1 MWIVCPRGL
10 LFCYLAGM
18 EAAFRNISKIL
29 RLCFPTV
36 VPRWILFPVRA
47 LSCLMGWC
55 LWRRALCLPFCCIV
69 SLLCLLVCTMQLATS
84 DSSQVWTKSGHTWGV
99 SADPGPTG
107 AQHRGSAAIP
117 RVHNACQVT
126 WLASWLLHRLQFSL
140 SE

>member
-36 VPRWILFPVRA
+36 VTRWILFPVRA

-55 LWRRALCLPFCCIV
+55 LWRRALCLPFCCVV

-84 DSSQVWTKSGHTWGV
+84 DSSQVWTKSGHTWGCLCRPRPHGC
-99 SADPGPTG
+99 STQGLSCNSQGPQCMSSDLAG
-107 AQHRGSAAIP
+107 QLAFAQAAVFLI
-117 RVHNACQVT
+117 
-126 WLASWLLHRLQFSL
+126 
-140 SE
+140 